1 MLAINSTCLHATP
14 FQKQKLTT
22 LQMRRAPARASGK
35 LDGIG
40 KPAAGDVHKAM
51 LGGLAAGVLLIS
63 SVSGVPEAAQAIPQ
77 TSRCATESCEDEDYS
92 GRNLTKEGAY
102 FTKGTIK
109 RANFDDVYA
118 VGVSFFGADATG
130 ATFRNA
136 NLASADLGQANF
148 NRADLT
154 GAILEG
160 AFVGSARFNNAIIKD
175 SDWSDVILRSDV
187 NADLCDVAEGTNP
200 VTGVDTRESLLCF

>member
-14 FQKQKLTT
+14 FQKQKLTN
-22 LQMRRAPARASGK
+22 LQMRRAPARCVCNLIVKRCNACPSLRVNLLTKRCCGCRASGK

-102 FTKGTIK
+102 FTKVHC
-109 RANFDDVYA
+109 A
-118 VGVSFFGADATG
+118 
-130 ATFRNA
+130 
-136 NLASADLGQANF
+136 
-148 NRADLT
+148 
-154 GAILEG
+154 
-160 AFVGSARFNNAIIKD
+160 
-175 SDWSDVILRSDV
+175 WSVRLK
-187 NADLCDVAEGTNP
+187 P
-200 VTGVDTRESLLCF
+200 SL